1 VDGKEEMTNWKTTAI
16 GVGLAVLQALQTYHG
31 ANNWQGYA
39 YALGIAAFGF
49 LAKDFNVTGGTKQ
62 Q

>member
-1 VDGKEEMTNWKTTAI
+1 MTNWKTTAI